1 MKRSD
6 RVREP
11 IQVYLDTDDRRLLD
25 RVAKEAG
32 LSRAEVLRKGLR
44 SFAAQRSAGRGPMQ
58 ALMDD
63 VRGGSLPEDIAPKH
77 DEYLAR
83 AYTDRHRT

>member
-1 MKRSD
+1 
-6 RVREP
+6 
-11 IQVYLDTDDRRLLD
+11 
-25 RVAKEAG
+25 
-32 LSRAEVLRKGLR
+32 
-44 SFAAQRSAGRGPMQ
+44 MQ

-63 VRGGSLPEDIAPKH
+63 IRGGSLPEDIAPKH